1 MHFHNTTH
9 QVQKHNSFKK
19 IKCPHLVGNTTLS
32 KSEEGAKVLFQNN
45 GLALSLDILGA
56 DSKQYMQVE
65 KEVLFCFIRVRLL
78 FLRAAAICPM
88 DCSCLYCE
96 VNFSVMMNMLLVYSD
111 ALP

>member
-65 KEVLFCFIRVRLL
+65 KEVLFCFTRFNLCVRT
-78 FLRAAAICPM
+78 AAIPVPWITPA
-88 DCSCLYCE
+88 YT
-96 VNFSVMMNMLLVYSD
+96 
-111 ALP
+111 AK